1 MMKGACHGKCW
12 LESRRMGLMGRS
24 QVALQDNPCAAM
36 ATLPNI
42 TERMLPVRVLVREQ
56 PLGGREGS

>member
-1 MMKGACHGKCW
+1 MKGASHGNSW
-12 LESRRMGLMGRS
+12 LKPRRMDLMGRS

-36 ATLPNI
+36 TTLPNI

-56 PLGGREGS
+56 PLGGRQGS

>member
-1 MMKGACHGKCW
+1 
-12 LESRRMGLMGRS
+12 MGLMGRS